1 MLALQIRGDLDVSV
15 EAVAV
20 GVTAFFLAG
29 AFGSGPGGRLAERT
43 GAARAMR
50 GCVLLTAACLVAAAG
65 LAQSLALLL
74 ALLALAGLS
83 NAVCQPAI
91 NLFMAE
97 QVAQERQ
104 GLAFGIKQSA
114 IPVAILVSG
123 LALPLLALP
132 FGWRATFALCALG
145 PLGVAIALSR
155 SARHLRP
162 PVQREP
168 APRPSRELVVIA
180 VGAALASA
188 GPNAM
193 GAYLV
198 ASAVA
203 AGIAEGAAGLLAA
216 LGSAISLGV
225 RVALGIRADRQR
237 DYGYGVIVL
246 LLAGGAAG
254 FLLLAFGVPVPFVIG
269 ALVAYAFG
277 WGWPGLFNL
286 AVVQSHRDAPGA
298 ATGVSQTGIYV
309 GAGAGP
315 AAFGAISAAGGYEA
329 AWIASAA
336 LALVAALVLAWV
348 GRRTAVRTA
357 PGGPPRH

>member
-1 MLALQIRGDLDVSV
+1 M
-15 EAVAV
+15 
-20 GVTAFFLAG
+20 
-29 AFGSGPGGRLAERT
+29 
-43 GAARAMR
+43 
-50 GCVLLTAACLVAAAG
+50 
-65 LAQSLALLL
+65 
-74 ALLALAGLS
+74 
-83 NAVCQPAI
+83 CQPAI

-225 RVALGIRADRQR
+225 RVALGIRADRRR

-254 FLLLAFGVPVPFVIG
+254 FLLLAVGVPVPFVIG
-269 ALVAYAFG
+269 ALVAYALRLG
-277 WGWPGLFNL
+277 LAGPVQPRGGAEPPRRARGRHRREPDRDLRGRGRRPGRLRCDLGRGRLRRPPGWP
-286 AVVQSHRDAPGA
+286 A
-298 ATGVSQTGIYV
+298 
-309 GAGAGP
+309 
-315 AAFGAISAAGGYEA
+315 
-329 AWIASAA
+329 AA
-336 LALVAALVLAWV
+336 LALLAALVLAWV
-348 GRRTAVRTA
+348 GRRRLCARRRRGRRATERSSDTLTRMRVVSALDWV
-357 PGGPPRH
+357 